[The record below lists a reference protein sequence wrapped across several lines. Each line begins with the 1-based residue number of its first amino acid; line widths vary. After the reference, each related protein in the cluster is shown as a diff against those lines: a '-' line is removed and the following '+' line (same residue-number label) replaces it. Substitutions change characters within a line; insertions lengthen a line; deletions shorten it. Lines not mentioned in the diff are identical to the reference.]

1 MQGNEARTPILFP
14 ANAPACAG
22 ARVEFQPP
30 FLIVSRAMTSCW
42 IWLVPS

>member
-1 MQGNEARTPILFP
+1 MQGNEAKA
-14 ANAPACAG
+14 ANAPAFAG
-22 ARVEFQPP
+22 ARLESQPP